1 MRRSRFESS
10 IQLHDVFVVEWAEM
24 FKLLGHFLAL
34 TAMTAS
40 VLNAQCAVSCSLHSN
55 TTFPSSETGRSEH
68 SCCPHK
74 GAPAPTQPKG
84 GDPCHHT
91 VAAADEVR
99 TKSSSIS
106 FNSIPLG
113 IVVGWSREYGP
124 QFPKTHLDPPTA
136 PDSSGLTEPS
146 LISILRV

>member
-1 MRRSRFESS
+1 
-10 IQLHDVFVVEWAEM
+10 M

-34 TAMTAS
+34 AAMTAS

-55 TTFPSSETGRSEH
+55 TPSPSSETGRSDH

-74 GAPAPTQPKG
+74 GAPAPTQQKD
-84 GDPCHHT
+84 GDPCHHS

-99 TKSSSIS
+99 LKNSGIS
-106 FNSIPLG
+106 FSSIPLA
-113 IVVGWSREYGP
+113 IVVGWSYEYGP
-124 QFPKTHLDPPTA
+124 QFPKTHLDPPAA
-136 PDSSGLTEPS
+136 PDSTGLLQAL